1 MRRTLI
7 RLLRTDH
14 GRRLLVGYRRAT
26 VILLEEEARDSR
38 RYRGKPDPTL
48 YLQKEERELAVR
60 IVAAKHETIAAV
72 SRDDFDAAVHA
83 LARLGPAVD
92 AFFDKVNID
101 VPAADRRENRLKLLN
116 EIREA
121 ARAVSDFARAG
132 VQPPPEEMTVA
143 VETVWARSL

>member
-1 MRRTLI
+1 MRRPLI
-7 RLLRTDH
+7 GLLKPER
-14 GRRLLVGYRRAT
+14 GGNLLAGYRRAT
-26 VILLEEEARDSR
+26 DILFEEEEKDSR

-60 IVAAKHETIAAV
+60 IVAAKQETIAAI
-72 SRDDFDAAVHA
+72 SRDDFDSALHA

-92 AFFDKVNID
+92 AFFEKVNID

-121 ARAVSDFARAG
+121 ARAVSDFAIRPSHSDQQMAG
-132 VQPPPEEMTVA
+132 ESVGA
-143 VETVWARSL
+143 S